1 MGKKNL
7 VCAPIDYL
15 AQMDKDAWDE
25 MHRLVS
31 PTNPLEL
38 DGSLLD
44 PHWVIE
50 TLEPHLTPE
59 RVKRIERVLDGR
71 TYNFA
76 TVVEGLQDTGNMAAI
91 MRSAEAFGFQ
101 PFHVITTAGKYK
113 MSTRTTQGANKW
125 LDVYRWAGVEDCVE
139 NLHEH
144 GYRVVATYVGE
155 GAEPIESFNFVE
167 RTALVFG
174 NEPDGVSSELLEL
187 ADARAVI
194 PTPGFVESFNVSA
207 AAAVCLHHAYRS
219 RVARGGHGDLS
230 DRERQRM
237 QAAFYVHSTR
247 HAEKLMRHG
256 LAN

>member
-1 MGKKNL
+1 MDAEARAEMQRL
-7 VCAPIDYL
+7 IAPPD
-15 AQMDKDAWDE
+15 
-25 MHRLVS
+25 
-31 PTNPLEL
+31 PLEL
-38 DGSLLD
+38 DGAILD

-50 TLEPHLTPE
+50 TLEGHLTPE
-59 RVKRIERVLDGR
+59 RIKRIDKVLDGR

-101 PFHVITTAGKYK
+101 PFHVIATARKYK

-125 LDVYRWAGVEDCVE
+125 LDVYRWLDAKACID
-139 NLHEH
+139 NLREH
-144 GYRVVATYVGE
+144 GYKVVATYVGD
-155 GAEPIESFNFVE
+155 GAEPVESFDFVE

-174 NEPDGVSSELLEL
+174 NEPDGVSTEVLEM

-219 RVARGGHGDLS
+219 RVARGPHGDLTF
-230 DRERQRM
+230 RERQRM
-237 QAAFYVHSTR
+237 RAAFYVHSTR
-247 HAEKLMRHG
+247 HAEKLLRHA
-256 LAN
+256 LVT